1 MIDSELYENDFNCL
15 ICYKFCYNDEALVL
29 FCFFCFDNLFYQ
41 GIRTTSFVSTVM
53 FLKVVR
59 AALFVN
65 EFT

>member
-1 MIDSELYENDFNCL
+1 MKKILIVLYVTNSVIIMKL
-15 ICYKFCYNDEALVL
+15 SYYL
-29 FCFFCFDNLFYQ
+29 FFCFDNLFYQ